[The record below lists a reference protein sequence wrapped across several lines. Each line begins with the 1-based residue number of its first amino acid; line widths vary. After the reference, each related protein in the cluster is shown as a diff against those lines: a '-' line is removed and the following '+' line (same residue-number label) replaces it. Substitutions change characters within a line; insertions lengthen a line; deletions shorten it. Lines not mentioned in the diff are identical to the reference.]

1 MTEALADGW
10 YLMSTSD
17 LELELANWRSPE
29 ARPTGSCAR
38 RLTTEEALAFRDRG
52 NLPDEQ
58 GRTLRLVLRVDDTQ
72 ELAQLERRRLEFEPD
87 YQDAPKWRREGSR
100 PINVVP
106 LRPPGVAPV
115 TTDAWWEV
123 PELAALEREYEE
135 HGTAG
140 GVRVPG
146 EYRGFVFKTVLALR
160 SQHREVTPG
169 AISDSIARWLS
180 DEDAARIA
188 RALKQLNR

>member
-1 MTEALADGW
+1 MTQELADGW

-17 LELELANWRSPE
+17 LERELANWRSHQ
-29 ARPTGSCAR
+29 AGATGSHAQP
-38 RLTTEEALAFRDRG
+38 LTTEEALAFRDRG
-52 NLPDEQ
+52 NLPDER
-58 GRTLRLVLRVDDTQ
+58 GRTLRLVLHVDDSHQ
-72 ELAQLERRRLEFEPD
+72 LANLDRRRIEFEPD
-87 YQDAPKWRREGSR
+87 YHDAPKWRREGSR

-106 LRPPGVAPV
+106 LRRSGVAPV

-123 PELAALEREYEE
+123 PELADLEREYEE
-135 HGTAG
+135 YGTAG

-160 SQHREVTPG
+160 SQGREVTSG

-180 DEDAARIA
+180 DDDAARIA
-188 RALKQLNR
+188 RAMEQLNR